1 MSSYG
6 NVESLIIEGLNDEAT
21 LDGTTGDLGTDTLD
35 TSRGPA
41 GIIVFVSVTGHP
53 D

>member
-21 LDGTTGDLGTDTLD
+21 LDGTTGDLGADALD
-35 TSRGPA
+35 TSGSPTSV
-41 GIIVFVSVTGHP
+41 IVFVSVTSHP